1 LVESPS
7 QVVEAV
13 RYPMTRDAG
22 NGTIDRPSWEV
33 VMQCAD
39 LERYLEAFLDGRLG
53 RSRSAILRRHLAH
66 CGACQARVERLRQF
80 ERDTQRRFRSL
91 DQAGSVWQGLEL
103 DLVASSRAGGTSRL
117 LALPRPAPPASLGLR
132 EDPPP
137 PARGHPLV
145 AARAAGRG
153 AASRLAGVLMVAMAL
168 GAVYQLARA
177 QLRPGDGA
185 TAAVRAYMD
194 FLEASRPP
202 VMASDDA
209 ERLRE
214 WLSTELRAAV
224 PAPPVPDGY
233 RVVGADRAA
242 LPSGAAGFVVYA
254 SQAAAAG
261 AATPLLLFVQP
272 AVGGAGEP
280 QSQEPQ
286 VPVGWRGEA
295 GLNELSWRTASFRYT
310 LVGQQPE
317 EELRL
322 FAE

>member
-1 LVESPS
+1 
-7 QVVEAV
+7 
-13 RYPMTRDAG
+13 
-22 NGTIDRPSWEV
+22 
-33 VMQCAD
+33 MQCAD

-91 DQAGSVWQGLEL
+91 EQAGSVWQGLEL

-117 LALPRPAPPASLGLR
+117 LALPRPAPPASFGLK

-137 PARGHPLV
+137 PARGHPMV
-145 AARAAGRG
+145 TARATSRG

-168 GAVYQLARA
+168 GALYQLARA
-177 QLRPGDGA
+177 QLRPGDDA
-185 TAAVRAYMD
+185 TGAVRAYMD
-194 FLEASRPP
+194 FLEASQPP

-209 ERLRE
+209 ERLQE
-214 WLSTELRAAV
+214 WLSAELHAAV

-242 LPSGAAGFVVYA
+242 LPSGAAGLVVYA
-254 SQAAAAG
+254 SQVAAE

-272 AVGGAGEP
+272 ATGGAGEP
-280 QSQEPQ
+280 EAQQPE
-286 VPVGWRGEA
+286 VPVGWRSEA

-317 EELRL
+317 EELRQ
-322 FAE
+322 FVE

>member
-1 LVESPS
+1 
-7 QVVEAV
+7 
-13 RYPMTRDAG
+13 
-22 NGTIDRPSWEV
+22 
-33 VMQCAD
+33 MQCAD

-80 ERDTQRRFRSL
+80 ERDPQRRFRSL
-91 DQAGSVWQGLEL
+91 EQAGSVWQGLEL

-117 LALPRPAPPASLGLR
+117 LALPRPAPPVPAGLS
-132 EDPPP
+132 EDSTP
-137 PARGHPLV
+137 PARGHPMV
-145 AARAAGRG
+145 AARAASRG
-153 AASRLAGVLMVAMAL
+153 AASRLTGVLMVAMAL
-168 GAVYQLARA
+168 GALYQLA
-177 QLRPGDGA
+177 QVHLLPSEEP

-209 ERLRE
+209 ERLRQ
-214 WLSTELRAAV
+214 WLSDELRAAV
-224 PAPPVPDGY
+224 PVPPVPDGY
-233 RVVGADRAA
+233 RAGGADRAA
-242 LPSGAAGFVVYA
+242 LPTGAAGFVVYE
-254 SQAAAAG
+254 SQAAAE

-272 AVGGAGEP
+272 ATGGAGELGA
-280 QSQEPQ
+280 QESA
-286 VPVGWRGEA
+286 VPVGWRRSEA

-322 FAE
+322 FTE